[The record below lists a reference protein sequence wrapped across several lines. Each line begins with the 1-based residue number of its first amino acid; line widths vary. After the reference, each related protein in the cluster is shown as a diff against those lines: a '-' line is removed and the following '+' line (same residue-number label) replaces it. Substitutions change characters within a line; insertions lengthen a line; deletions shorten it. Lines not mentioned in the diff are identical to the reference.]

1 MDHRGWSGWSEIKT
15 LSTEEEKAQTTA
27 HNHVLVHKVGW
38 PHRLVGDWLC
48 DICQEGYKKV
58 DLSWHCDFCGFDLC
72 EPCFPKYVTNGTF
85 AFSFT
90 KQTSTVPYKPLE
102 NSSSSSSS
110 SSSSTS
116 VARSSTSVAADIDT
130 KGRMTTSHQHP
141 LVYKIAYDKTKNWGC
156 DNCAS
161 HHTFKDMSWHCAPCG
176 YDLCDPCFA
185 KYAVPVATSS
195 SSSLLSWAKQA
206 LMSSPTGPSL
216 TPQHPHPLSYVVP
229 YPKKRIGS
237 WQCDICTIHHR
248 PSTKS
253 WHCEECGYDMCV
265 TCFSKFM
272 AK

>member
-1 MDHRGWSGWSEIKT
+1 MY
-15 LSTEEEKAQTTA
+15 
-27 HNHVLVHKVGW
+27 V
-38 PHRLVGDWLC
+38 
-48 DICQEGYKKV
+48 KKV
-58 DLSWHCDFCGFDLC
+58 TKKAELSWHCDFCEFDLC

-85 AFSFT
+85 AFSF

-110 SSSSTS
+110 SSSTS
-116 VARSSTSVAADIDT
+116 VARSTSVADIDT
-130 KGRMTTSHQHP
+130 KGRMTTNHQHP
-141 LVYKIAYDKTKNWGC
+141 LVYKLAYDKTKNWGC

-161 HHTFKDMSWHCAPCG
+161 YHTYKDMSWHCGQCG

-185 KYAVPVATSS
+185 KYAVPASTSS

-237 WQCDICTIHHR
+237 WQCDICTISHR

-272 AK
+272 AKS